1 MEIETSTPEE
11 TPDITQL
18 SYSIRELAEEFQ
30 LTTRSIRFY
39 EDNALL
45 SPQRKGQNRI
55 YSPRDRVRLNLIVR
69 GKRLGFS
76 LREIKEMLDLYE
88 APEGEVGQL
97 QHFIEKMRARRETLL
112 QQRFDINRVIEE
124 LESLES
130 RCTQILADR
139 DRKWGVTI
147 SIDH

>member
-1 MEIETSTPEE
+1 MEINTSPPVES
-11 TPDITQL
+11 PDITPL

-55 YSPRDRVRLNLIVR
+55 YSARDRVRLSLIVR

-97 QHFIEKMRARRETLL
+97 QHFIEKMRTRREALL
-112 QQRFDINRVIEE
+112 HQRYDINRVIEE
-124 LESLES
+124 LENLES
-130 RCTQILADR
+130 RCTQILANR
-139 DRKWGVTI
+139 DRK
-147 SIDH
+147 

>member
-139 DRKWGVTI
+139 DRN
-147 SIDH
+147 